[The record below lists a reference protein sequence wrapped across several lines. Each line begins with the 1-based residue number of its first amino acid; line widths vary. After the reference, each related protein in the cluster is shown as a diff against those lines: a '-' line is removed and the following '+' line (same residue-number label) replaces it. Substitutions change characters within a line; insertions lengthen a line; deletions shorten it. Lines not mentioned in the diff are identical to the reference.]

1 MLNRRVSSV
10 ERSTANGNGS
20 SGEYSSPHSGTVYSS
35 QFMYHRSISTPSP
48 SSLPKAI
55 PFNRG
60 YRSRSVFAQNVNWDG
75 SIPPCSAPVTFNRY
89 INVNCNNN
97 NNASDSSAGSPT
109 TSWYARLSSS
119 LKKSV
124 LRRTTSNRESAQK
137 RNVRGGLQRRSVI
150 SVLFSGVY
158 L

>member
-10 ERSTANGNGS
+10 ERSTTNS
-20 SGEYSSPHSGTVYSS
+20 TGEYSSPHSGTVYSS

-150 SVLFSGVY
+150 SVLFSGVVY